1 MTSDDI
7 HLYFT
12 KLEKTVHPS
21 LKKSN
26 QINQDNI
33 LATTT
38 GEHLKSD
45 RPPHSLASPSTLS
58 LNTKLQ
64 WFLNERLMKC
74 VIWDHLD

>member
-1 MTSDDI
+1 MTADDI

-21 LKKSN
+21 LKKLN
-26 QINQDNI
+26 QINRYNI

-45 RPPHSLASPSTLS
+45 RPPHSLAPSSTLS
-58 LNTKLQ
+58 LNTKL
-64 WFLNERLMKC
+64 
-74 VIWDHLD
+74 H